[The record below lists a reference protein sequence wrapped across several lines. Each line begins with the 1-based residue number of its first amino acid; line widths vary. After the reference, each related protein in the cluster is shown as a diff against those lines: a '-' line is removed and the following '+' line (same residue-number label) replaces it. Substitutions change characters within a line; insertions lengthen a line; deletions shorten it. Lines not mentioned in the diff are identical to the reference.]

1 MVICVKKYCL
11 HVRETTPTGLSLL
24 SKFCEAKARPL
35 CQNVKKRICPYGILS
50 KKQKPTGLSFFH
62 RDTPQ
67 GVTRYMQGK
76 NMFLWHSV

>member
-1 MVICVKKYCL
+1 MSEKQRRQVCLYC
-11 HVRETTPTGLSLL
+11 RN
-24 SKFCEAKARPL
+24 FAKQKRDHY
-35 CQNVKKRICPYGILS
+35 VKKRICPYGILY

-76 NMFLWHSV
+76 NMSLCHSV